1 MVICLF
7 FDGCRIELVKVAHAG
22 FLGLERILLLQQNF
36 EIKREGVKRLVI
48 DYSAILQGLF
58 FL

>member
-1 MVICLF
+1 MQVSWASSEF
-7 FDGCRIELVKVAHAG
+7 FSSCK
-22 FLGLERILLLQQNF
+22 NF

>member
-1 MVICLF
+1 MQVS
-7 FDGCRIELVKVAHAG
+7 
-22 FLGLERILLLQQNF
+22 LGLERILLLQQNF